1 MFRLHNQSEFFI
13 MFYCYLL
20 KHKKQTNSAVIG
32 RWEERDGYLL
42 KLRGTSALVPGA
54 PPALFT
60 KDKGSDLTLVPAMF
74 HFRPADGNNR
84 LQKQSFLTAKLLR
97 TLIEKDR

>member
-1 MFRLHNQSEFFI
+1 

-20 KHKKQTNSAVIG
+20 KAQKTNQFSSHRKVG
-32 RWEERDGYLL
+32 GERRLL
-42 KLRGTSALVPGA
+42 IKAPGTSALVPGA

>member
-1 MFRLHNQSEFFI
+1 MIFFI
-13 MFYCYLL
+13 I
-20 KHKKQTNSAVIG
+20 KAP
-32 RWEERDGYLL
+32 
-42 KLRGTSALVPGA
+42 GTSALVPGA

-60 KDKGSDLTLVPAMF
+60 KDKGSNLTLVPAMF